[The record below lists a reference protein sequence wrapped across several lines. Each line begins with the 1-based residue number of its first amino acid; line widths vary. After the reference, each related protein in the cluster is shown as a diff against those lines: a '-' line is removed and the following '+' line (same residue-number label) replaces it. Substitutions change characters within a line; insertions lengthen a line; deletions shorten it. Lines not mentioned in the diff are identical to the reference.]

1 MLSRFLLLVLLFP
14 GVAVAEDFW
23 RAGAASVRI
32 TPKTPV
38 WMAGY
43 ASRTGPSEGALQE
56 LQATAVVLSDTA
68 QQRLAIVS
76 LDLIEMP
83 VSLRERLLAV
93 ALKSH
98 GLQESELL
106 LNVSHTHGG
115 PMVSARTVA
124 DWGADP
130 VWGDRTDEWL
140 ASLVQQVDQL
150 LGQAIAAQQPARI
163 RFSRDSSPLAMNR
176 RLPTPDGIRL
186 APNPAGPV
194 DHDVPVLQISSLADR
209 PLAVVFGYACHST
222 TLGGIPLLNGD
233 YVGYA
238 RQQIETSFPGAV
250 GVFLAG
256 CGGDQDPVLRGGAG
270 EAEQNGKLLS
280 DAVTRAVAGSSL
292 LLSPRLSVA
301 MEAVSLPFASLPP
314 RTELQARAASPNG
327 FVARHAQMILKNWP
341 EPGDQ
346 PADYQ
351 YPVQVIRLGDRLTL
365 VALAG
370 EPMVDYSLQLKTL
383 LGNDAQ
389 QPVWVAGYSNLV
401 NAYIPNRR
409 TLQEGGYEGTEA
421 IIYQSLPA
429 PFRPELEDRIK
440 ATVRRL
446 AGITQQ

>member
-140 ASLVQQVDQL
+140 ASLV
-150 LGQAIAAQQPARI
+150 
-163 RFSRDSSPLAMNR
+163 
-176 RLPTPDGIRL
+176 
-186 APNPAGPV
+186 
-194 DHDVPVLQISSLADR
+194 
-209 PLAVVFGYACHST
+209 
-222 TLGGIPLLNGD
+222 
-233 YVGYA
+233 
-238 RQQIETSFPGAV
+238 
-250 GVFLAG
+250 
-256 CGGDQDPVLRGGAG
+256 
-270 EAEQNGKLLS
+270 
-280 DAVTRAVAGSSL
+280 
-292 LLSPRLSVA
+292 
-301 MEAVSLPFASLPP
+301 
-314 RTELQARAASPNG
+314 
-327 FVARHAQMILKNWP
+327 
-341 EPGDQ
+341 
-346 PADYQ
+346 
-351 YPVQVIRLGDRLTL
+351 
-365 VALAG
+365 
-370 EPMVDYSLQLKTL
+370 
-383 LGNDAQ
+383 
-389 QPVWVAGYSNLV
+389 
-401 NAYIPNRR
+401 
-409 TLQEGGYEGTEA
+409 
-421 IIYQSLPA
+421 
-429 PFRPELEDRIK
+429 
-440 ATVRRL
+440 
-446 AGITQQ
+446 